1 MSLTIHS
8 LAARVLD
15 TYEYTPD
22 IDLAEAVRI
31 EITPLL
37 TTELFQMVVDDNR
50 LAWLPVEPSKTPLHA
65 LKQVVSQEVLLVARR
80 NLKGHRND

>member
-1 MSLTIHS
+1 MSLAIHS

-15 TYEYTPD
+15 TY
-22 IDLAEAVRI
+22 
-31 EITPLL
+31 
-37 TTELFQMVVDDNR
+37 VVDDNR